1 MLFFAHAGITLGFA
15 KASQMLTGANHT
27 DKDGLRLQEAL
38 PSGSRRLDRI
48 RAKMGQVDFRI
59 VLVGSLL
66 PDIIDKPLWMFTN
79 LNWDGRGYAHTFL
92 LNFILLLG
100 GLLLLK
106 RSGKIWLLTL
116 SLCSFVHL
124 GLDQMWLNP
133 TTLWWPVLAAHSARR
148 DQRLVF
154 SMWQGLLSS
163 PSVYISEAIGFA
175 VVLAVTLATIRN
187 GRLMRFLKTGAV

>member
-1 MLFFAHAGITLGFA
+1 MLFFAHAGITLGLA

-48 RAKMGQVDFRI
+48 RAKMGQLDFRI
-59 VLVGSLL
+59 VLIGSLL
-66 PDIIDKPLWMFTN
+66 PDIIDKPLWIFTN

-124 GLDQMWLNP
+124 GCADVVESYHGL
-133 TTLWWPVLAAHSARR
+133 VAGAGAHSARR
-148 DQRLVF
+148 SQRLGVLNVAGASF
-154 SMWQGLLSS
+154 QS
-163 PSVYISEAIGFA
+163 ISIH
-175 VVLAVTLATIRN
+175 L
-187 GRLMRFLKTGAV
+187 